1 VLTLNNI
8 PLSWPGD
15 CFLLRIT
22 LIFEVLNVLVEG
34 LGMHKKLLIPGP
46 TEVSQEILNEQ
57 AHLLIGHRSA
67 EFSELYGGITAK
79 IAKYFE
85 LTADVKPTVTTSSG
99 TLWFDIVG
107 RSIVKKKA
115 LACVNGAFAQRAAE
129 TLRACGKETDFLE
142 VEWGKAIKPEAVE
155 EKLDSDQYDTLT
167 VCHNESSTGV
177 RNPIAEIGSLV
188 RKKYPNVIYA
198 IDAVSSM
205 AGDKTL
211 PSQIGCDIIFAS
223 TQKCFALPPGL
234 TVALVNDRAL
244 ERAKEIQNRG
254 TYTDLLE
261 IFEFE
266 KKHQTPFTPC
276 IPLLYALNKR
286 MDLLLEE
293 TYDKVY
299 MRHLEMAMHT
309 RQWAKKHFEMFPEP
323 GYESITV
330 SCIKNTLNKN
340 FKELN
345 QKLGE
350 KGYVI
355 SNGYGKLA
363 DKTFRIGHMG
373 EWNLQGIKEVTSLID
388 SIWGL
393 K

>member
-1 VLTLNNI
+1 
-8 PLSWPGD
+8 
-15 CFLLRIT
+15 
-22 LIFEVLNVLVEG
+22 
-34 LGMHKKLLIPGP
+34 MHKKLLIPGP
-46 TEVSQEILNEQ
+46 TEVSQEVLNEQ
-57 AHLLIGHRSA
+57 THPIIGHRSP

-79 IAKYFE
+79 LAEYFQ
-85 LTADVKPTVTTSSG
+85 LSADVKPTVTCSSG

-107 RSIVKKKA
+107 RSIVTKKA
-115 LACVNGAFAQRAAE
+115 LACVNGAFAERCAE
-129 TLRACGKETDFLE
+129 TLRACGKETDFLQ
-142 VEWGKAIKPEAVE
+142 VEWGKAVKPEMVAA
-155 EKLDSDQYDTLT
+155 KLDSGDYDTLT

-177 RNPIAEIGSLV
+177 RSPIAEIGKLV
-188 RKKYPNVIYA
+188 RKNYPNIIYA
-198 IDAVSSM
+198 VDAVSSM

-211 PSQIGCDIIFAS
+211 PSEIGCDIIFAS

-234 TVALVNDRAL
+234 TVALVNDRAI
-244 ERAKEIQNRG
+244 ERAKEVTNRG
-254 TYTDLLE
+254 TYTDLVE

-299 MRHLEMAMHT
+299 QRHLEMAEYT
-309 RQWAKKHFEMFPEP
+309 QQWARKYLAMFSEP

-330 SCIKNTLNKN
+330 SCIRNTLGKSV
-340 FKELN
+340 KELV

-350 KGYVI
+350 KGYLI
-355 SNGYGKLA
+355 SNGYGDLSE
-363 DKTFRIGHMG
+363 KTFRIGHMG
-373 EWNLQGIKEVTSLID
+373 EWNLQGIKKVIDLID

-393 K
+393 SS

>member
-1 VLTLNNI
+1 
-8 PLSWPGD
+8 
-15 CFLLRIT
+15 
-22 LIFEVLNVLVEG
+22 
-34 LGMHKKLLIPGP
+34 MHKKLLIPGP

-57 AHLLIGHRSA
+57 AHPIIGHRSP
-67 EFSELYGGITAK
+67 EFSDLYGGITAK
-79 IAKYFE
+79 LSKYFE
-85 LTADVKPTVTTSSG
+85 LPGDVKPTVTTSSG

-107 RSIVKKKA
+107 RSIVKQKA
-115 LACVNGAFAQRAAE
+115 LACVNGAFAQRNAR

-142 VEWGKAIKPEAVE
+142 VEWGKAVKPEMIAA
-155 EKLDSDQYDTLT
+155 KLDSGEYDTLT

-177 RNPIAEIGSLV
+177 RTPIAEIGKLL
-188 RKKYPNVIYA
+188 RKKYPSVIYA

-211 PSQIGCDIIFAS
+211 PSEIGCDIIFAS

-234 TVALVNDRAL
+234 TVALVSDRAI
-244 ERAKEIQNRG
+244 ERAKEVPNRG
-254 TYTDLLE
+254 TYTDLVE

-266 KKHQTPFTPC
+266 KKRQTPFTPC

-286 MDLLLEE
+286 MDLLLGE

-299 MRHLEMAMHT
+299 QRHLEMAKHT
-309 RQWAKKHFEMFPEP
+309 QQWAKKHFAMFPEP

-330 SCIKNTLNKN
+330 SCIKNTPGKSV
-340 FKELN
+340 KELN

-355 SNGYGKLA
+355 SNGYGGLA
-363 DKTFRIGHMG
+363 EKTFRIGHMG
-373 EWNLQGIKEVTSLID
+373 EWNLQGIKEVTGLID

>member
-1 VLTLNNI
+1 
-8 PLSWPGD
+8 
-15 CFLLRIT
+15 
-22 LIFEVLNVLVEG
+22 
-34 LGMHKKLLIPGP
+34 MHKKLLIPGP

-57 AHLLIGHRSA
+57 THPLIGHRDK

-79 IAKYFE
+79 ISRFFE
-85 LTADVKPTVTTSSG
+85 LPADCKPTVTTSSG
-99 TLWFDIVG
+99 TLWFDI
-107 RSIVKKKA
+107 
-115 LACVNGAFAQRAAE
+115 AFSQRCAE
-129 TLRACGKETDFLE
+129 TLKACGKPTDVLE
-142 VEWGKAIKPEAVE
+142 VEWGKAVKPEMIAA
-155 EKLDSDQYDTLT
+155 KLDSGEYDTLT

-177 RNPIAEIGSLV
+177 RNPISEIGKMV
-188 RKKYPNVIYA
+188 REKYPNVIYA

-211 PSQIGCDIIFAS
+211 PSEIGCDMIFAS

-234 TVALVNDRAL
+234 AVALVNDRAI
-244 ERAKEIQNRG
+244 ERANQVPYRG
-254 TYTDLLE
+254 TYTDLVE

-299 MRHLEMAMHT
+299 QRHKQMAEYT
-309 RQWAKKHFEMFPEP
+309 QQWAKEHFEMFSEA
-323 GYESITV
+323 GYESLTV
-330 SCIKNTLNKN
+330 SCIKNTLGKSV
-340 FKELN
+340 KELN
-345 QKLGE
+345 QKLAE
-350 KGYVI
+350 KGYMI

-363 DKTFRIGHMG
+363 EKSFRIGHMG
-373 EWNLQGIKEVTSLID
+373 EWNLAGIKEVISLID

-393 K
+393 T